1 MSYILDALKKA
12 ERERQ
17 RGAVPTI
24 SVDLAEPMPAKRT
37 SYGLY
42 VGAAAGLL
50 ILGVAIGAYR
60 PLGRAAASATTAI
73 PVVHAA
79 APQAAPAPAVEQH
92 APRPIP
98 RPIAPVVEKPVAS
111 QAAPIPALQPSANT
125 APVAPVASQ
134 VKATPAAT
142 PSPETMPVE
151 PAENQPW
158 ALADLPLNV
167 QQEIPAMNVM
177 FHAYSSDPAQRLVEV
192 NGKPMHEGESL
203 SAGLKLEK
211 ITQDGMV
218 FSYKGY
224 RFRTGVR

>member
-24 SVDLAEPMPAKRT
+24 SVDLAEPLPAKRT
-37 SYGLY
+37 PYGLY
-42 VGAAAGLL
+42 IGLAAGLL
-50 ILGVAIGAYR
+50 VLGVAIGAYR
-60 PLGRAAASATTAI
+60 PLGRAAASASSATAVT
-73 PVVHAA
+73 PAA
-79 APQAAPAPAVEQH
+79 APRPAPALVLERPAVRAITRPVAPAVEKQ
-92 APRPIP
+92 
-98 RPIAPVVEKPVAS
+98 VVQPATPTTAQQQSASVALPVAG
-111 QAAPIPALQPSANT
+111 PARA
-125 APVAPVASQ
+125 V
-134 VKATPAAT
+134 PAAT
-142 PSPETMPVE
+142 ASPEAKSVEPVE
-151 PAENQPW
+151 SQPW
-158 ALADLPLNV
+158 ALADLPLNL

-192 NGKPMHEGESL
+192 NGKPMHEGDSL